1 MFSGAA
7 AAGSFDIFNFTGAL
21 LSFNS
26 VVCSPAA
33 GTSCSA
39 STSAAVSGGGAIA
52 AGGSSSVRLQ
62 DGTGEFALAWA
73 MTYDVMSTI
82 ATVMFTICK
91 LILNDA

>member
-21 LSFNS
+21 FSFNS

-52 AGGSSSVRLQ
+52 GGGSSTVRLQ
-62 DGTGEFALAWA
+62 AGTGEFALALVI
-73 MTYDVMSTI
+73 TYE
-82 ATVMFTICK
+82 VMFTIC
-91 LILNDA
+91 D